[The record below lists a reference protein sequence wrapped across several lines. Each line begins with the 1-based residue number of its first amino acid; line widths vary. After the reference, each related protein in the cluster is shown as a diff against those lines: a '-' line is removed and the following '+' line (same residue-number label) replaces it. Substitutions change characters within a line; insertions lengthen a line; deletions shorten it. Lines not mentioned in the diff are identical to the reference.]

1 MRKKTIRLGKKGW
14 AGGSFRETIKG
25 PVRFYDYNF

>member
-14 AGGSFRETIKG
+14 ASGTFRETHKG